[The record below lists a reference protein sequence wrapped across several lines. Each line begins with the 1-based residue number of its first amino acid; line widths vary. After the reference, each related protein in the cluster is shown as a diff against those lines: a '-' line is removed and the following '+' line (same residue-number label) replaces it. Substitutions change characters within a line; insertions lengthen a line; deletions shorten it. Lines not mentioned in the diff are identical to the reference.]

1 MASAREAVRQ
11 LAGPA
16 TGTPGAPRLLLVS
29 YHFPPGTGVGAL
41 RWQKFAVFAAERGW
55 ELDVLTLLPGPD
67 DRVDEAPL
75 AELPPATR
83 IWGVS
88 RPRLVHERVERLLL
102 DVKRRFLRQS
112 GPAVPSSG
120 SPRPDFVPLPDLR
133 WNLHTHRGWIRAY
146 NAWALNATWSAWGR
160 AAASLADRLVDR
172 QLHRAV
178 VVSIPPCEVAPPIVD
193 FSERHGIPLVLDMRD
208 PWSLGPAVSLA
219 MASPL
224 WVHLARSHE
233 TRAVSQST
241 LIVTNTEY
249 ARRGLAAL
257 HPTAAGRMITVMNG
271 WDAEALPAPPAG
283 ERFVVAFAGSIYLD
297 RDPSPLFRAA
307 ASLIRSRGLDPSR
320 FGLEFMGNVEHYR
333 GASLEDL
340 ARQAGVEA
348 FLTLHPARPRREALE
363 FMLRATMLVSLPQST
378 PYSIPSKV
386 YEYMMF
392 PAWPLV
398 MAPRDSATAEAL
410 DCTGIDVVELEDQ
423 DGLTRILEQRYDAF
437 ASGGRPQ
444 PADPEGRFSRQRQ
457 AGRFFDAL
465 EQALADGKD
474 GSS

>member
-1 MASAREAVRQ
+1 MASAPETVRQ
-11 LAGPA
+11 LAGPT

-41 RWQKFAVFAAERGW
+41 RWQKFASFAAARGW
-55 ELDVLTLLPGPD
+55 ELDVLTVLPGPG
-67 DRVDEAPL
+67 DRIDEAPL

-88 RPRLVHERVERLLL
+88 KPTLAHERVERLLL
-102 DVKRRFLRQS
+102 DLKRRMVR
-112 GPAVPSSG
+112 GREATIPSTG
-120 SPRPDFVPLPDLR
+120 SPRPDFIPLPNLR
-133 WNLHTHRGWIRAY
+133 WDLHSHRGWTRAY

-160 AAASLADRLVDR
+160 AAASLADLIVEPGA
-172 QLHRAV
+172 HRAV
-178 VVSIPPCEVAPPIVD
+178 IVSIPPCEMTPPVVD
-193 FSERHGIPLVLDMRD
+193 FSERHDIPLVLDMRD
-208 PWSLGPAVSLA
+208 PWSLGPAVSSA

-224 WVHLARSHE
+224 WVQLARRRE
-233 TRAVSQST
+233 TRAVSRAA
-241 LIVTNTEY
+241 LIVANTEY

-257 HPTAAGRMITVMNG
+257 HPAAAGRMITVMNG
-271 WDAEALPAPPAG
+271 WDAETLPPPSPS
-283 ERFVVAFAGSIYLD
+283 ERFVVAFAGTIYLD
-297 RDPSPLFRAA
+297 RDPTPLFSAA

-320 FGLEFMGNVEHYR
+320 FSLEFMGNVEHYR

-340 ARQAGVEA
+340 ARQAGVEP

-410 DCTGIDVVELEDQ
+410 APTGIDIVELEDQ
-423 DGLTRILEQRYDAF
+423 ERLTRILEQRYDAF
-437 ASGGRPQ
+437 ASGVRPQ
-444 PADPEGRFSRQRQ
+444 PADPEGRFSRQSQ
-457 AGRFFDAL
+457 AVRFFDAL
-465 EQALADGKD
+465 EDVLSNGK
-474 GSS
+474 GRG